1 MRAPFL
7 VLPRAATLHSVLL
20 PSEVWTGGEHLENPR
35 RQGAL
40 IPRVTRSWEEQDM
53 RKKCWFVAV
62 AIGVAALSG
71 AVPAGAA
78 DHLDSPLVK
87 NDARTDITD
96 IYAFQSPENPANTVL
111 IMDVDPLAG
120 PQSPTTFD
128 PKGTYTFNIDNNG
141 DAQADLTVETTFGRV
156 EGSGNQKVKVKVG
169 NGTDGI
175 GDTNG
180 APISFKSGGK
190 AWAGVVDDPFF
201 FDLQAFNDLKS
212 TLAGTGP
219 GSGRTF
225 CDPNTVDFFRGT
237 NVAAIVVEVPSA
249 SLTRGGNPNIG
260 VWATTFSGK
269 TLKDQMGRPA
279 INTVFVG
286 ADRKDEFNGT
296 PPSQMN
302 AAFGELFRSDLLFL
316 SGLDGTPYTAEQ
328 AAGITNVLLPDI
340 LTVDTSSSAGFLN
353 GRQPSNDVIDPE
365 LALATGGFF
374 GGSAVLTTD
383 CVNGNDVALPS
394 TFPYLGAK
402 H

>member
-1 MRAPFL
+1 MRRSFL
-7 VLPRAATLHSVLL
+7 ISAA
-20 PSEVWTGGEHLENPR
+20 
-35 RQGAL
+35 AA
-40 IPRVTRSWEEQDM
+40 M
-53 RKKCWFVAV
+53 
-62 AIGVAALSG
+62 VAALSWT
-71 AVPAGAA
+71 ALPAGAA

-120 PQSPTTFD
+120 PQSATTFD
-128 PKGTYTFNIDNNG
+128 PKGTYVFNVDNND
-141 DAQADLTVETTFGRV
+141 DAQADLTVETTFGKPD
-156 EGSGNQKVKVKVG
+156 GANNQKVKVK
-169 NGTDGI
+169 
-175 GDTNG
+175 G
-180 APISFKSGGK
+180 AYAPTASATPMARRSRSSPAARRGP
-190 AWAGVVDDPFF
+190 ASSMTRSS
-201 FDLQAFNDLKS
+201 S
-212 TLAGTGP
+212 TSRRSTTSRAPWRARVPARGARSAMPTR
-219 GSGRTF
+219 STSSS
-225 CDPNTVDFFRGT
+225 GT

-269 TLKDQMGRPA
+269 SLKDQMGRPA

-316 SGLDGTPYTAEQ
+316 SGLDGTPYTADK

-340 LTVDTSSSAGFLN
+340 LTVDTSSSAGFLS

-374 GGSAVLTTD
+374 GRSAVLSTD
-383 CVNGNDVALPS
+383 CVNGNDAALPS
-394 TFPYLGAK
+394 TFPYLGAR

>member
-1 MRAPFL
+1 MRRSFL
-7 VLPRAATLHSVLL
+7 VSAA
-20 PSEVWTGGEHLENPR
+20 
-35 RQGAL
+35 AA
-40 IPRVTRSWEEQDM
+40 M
-53 RKKCWFVAV
+53 
-62 AIGVAALSG
+62 VAALSWT
-71 AVPAGAA
+71 ALPAGAA

-87 NDARTDITD
+87 TDGRTDITD

-120 PQSPTTFD
+120 VVSGTTFD
-128 PKGTYTFNIDNNG
+128 PKGSYVFNVDNNG
-141 DAQADLTVETTFGRV
+141 DAQADLTVETTFGKPD
-156 EGSGNQKVKVKVG
+156 GAGNQKVKVKVG
-169 NGTDGI
+169 NGTDGM

-180 APISFKSGGK
+180 APFSFKSGGK

-219 GSGRTF
+219 GSGRAF
-225 CDPNTVDFFRGT
+225 CDANTVDFFRGT
-237 NVAAIVVEVPSA
+237 NVASIVVEVPSVA
-249 SLTRGGNPNIG
+249 LTRNGSPNIG
-260 VWATTFSGK
+260 VWATTFSGNSM
-269 TLKDQMGRPA
+269 KDQMGRPA

-286 ADRKDEFNGT
+286 SDRKDEFNAT
-296 PPSQMN
+296 RPSAMN
-302 AAFGELFRSDLLFL
+302 AAFGDLFRTDLLFL
-316 SGLDGTPYTAEQ
+316 SGLDGTPYTADQ
-328 AAGITNVLLPDI
+328 AAAITNVLLPDI

-383 CVNGNDVALPS
+383 CVSGNDVALPS
-394 TFPYLGAK
+394 SFPYLGAK